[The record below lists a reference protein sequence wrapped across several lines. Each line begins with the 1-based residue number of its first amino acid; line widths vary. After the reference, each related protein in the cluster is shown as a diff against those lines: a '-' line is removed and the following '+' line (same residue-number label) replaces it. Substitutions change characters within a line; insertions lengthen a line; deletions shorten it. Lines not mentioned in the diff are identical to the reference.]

1 MKKSRFQKA
10 REEKE
15 LKKKQDDEEAAKG
28 SRRMC

>member
-15 LKKKQDDEEAAKG
+15 LKKKKDDEEAAKG
-28 SRRMC
+28 AHK